1 MSENLKDLILEN
13 TLSELYKINLF
24 SLKSIAQDLFIWDNY
39 SDEEK
44 WKLMN
49 FTKRDTEINKT
60 FTFDGEYNDEVV
72 YGEILRPGVEKI
84 WQAIQKY
91 KKPTE
96 KDVFVD
102 IGSGCGKLL
111 IHLSLIS
118 NLKTLIGVEKV
129 ELRSLFSKKIK
140 ERFLPESKSVFFINK
155 DILQFDISFSTIVF
169 MNDICFSER
178 LQLDIWEKIPQGCHV
193 ICSKPMNCKILKD
206 EIILDISWNKRG
218 WKWYYY
224 IK

>member
-24 SLKSIAQDLFIWDNY
+24 SLKSIAQDLGIWDNY

-118 NLKTLIGVEKV
+118 NFKTLIGVEKV

-140 ERFLPESKSVFFINK
+140 ERFLPGSKSVFFINK

-169 MNDICFSER
+169 IN
-178 LQLDIWEKIPQGCHV
+178 EK
-193 ICSKPMNCKILKD
+193 N
-206 EIILDISWNKRG
+206 
-218 WKWYYY
+218 
-224 IK
+224 